1 MLSDFV
7 ERNGLKALASA
18 GDPPVAEVTE
28 DEMVSLTSRFN
39 VIQNNGLLRFP
50 YSSFQDL
57 IPYLGIL
64 FYDMGT
70 PVTDRDELSAA
81 AEAYGGQPDTDCTK
95 LTRQKMRDYLEKNF
109 HFPEVQDWL
118 DFDSS
123 GLTGILGPYLE
134 EYDAYYMFHGDTM
147 WSSYEMDRAER
158 NSDGTI
164 NLYYTTD
171 LWYYDE
177 YEHLDILWDQPMCAR
192 MIPSGDLGWKMIS
205 NTIVE

>member
-1 MLSDFV
+1 
-7 ERNGLKALASA
+7 
-18 GDPPVAEVTE
+18 
-28 DEMVSLTSRFN
+28 
-39 VIQNNGLLRFP
+39 
-50 YSSFQDL
+50 
-57 IPYLGIL
+57 
-64 FYDMGT
+64 
-70 PVTDRDELSAA
+70 
-81 AEAYGGQPDTDCTK
+81 
-95 LTRQKMRDYLEKNF
+95 
-109 HFPEVQDWL
+109 
-118 DFDSS
+118 
-123 GLTGILGPYLE
+123 
-134 EYDAYYMFHGDTM
+134 MFHGDTM